1 MRSFLVIAVLLTA
14 FSIGASSASAQT
26 RVHFKRGATS
36 AYLTGRLTNYK
47 QKRVFLVRVRDGQTM
62 KIRDVG
68 SHPVSIWVKGP
79 PNSGY
84 QQDLAADCHG
94 MTDVAPTDAG
104 DYRLTVQECQKAD
117 RWRGLFRVK
126 VTVH

>member
-1 MRSFLVIAVLLTA
+1 MKSFLVLAAVLAVFSAGA
-14 FSIGASSASAQT
+14 FAVSAQT

-36 AYLTGRLTNYK
+36 AYLTGKLSNYK
-47 QKRVFLVRVRDGQTM
+47 QKRVFLVRVRRGQIM

-68 SHPVSIWVKGP
+68 SNAVSIWIEGP

-94 MTDVAPTDAG
+94 MTDVSPTDAG
-104 DYRLTVQECQKAD
+104 DYRLTVQECQKVD
-117 RWRGLFRVK
+117 RWRGTFRIK
-126 VTVH
+126 VTVR